1 MLIFCT
7 GGSKAIPH
15 NSRLTAQAPL
25 WRLRHGICVAKM
37 LDNVGLRYPH
47 RASGAKAPRTLRL
60 LPLLRFAVSATG
72 GAHLCSIQ
80 YYLRFWLSSCRTS
93 LAVSAL
99 SIMRYCPRLFNAKS
113 GCVCRNRRYFRL
125 FRYTLAQRRN
135 FPSFRSCIRI
145 NSSIIHK
152 YSKSMH
158 KYWIQH
164 FAARW
169 LPAPPEIVHFS
180 SLHFTVFPDILTP

>member
-1 MLIFCT
+1 MNYLWAFVV
-7 GGSKAIPH
+7 GGA
-15 NSRLTAQAPL
+15 
-25 WRLRHGICVAKM
+25 ICV
-37 LDNVGLRYPH
+37 VGQ
-47 RASGAKAPRTLRL
+47 L
-60 LPLLRFAVSATG
+60 LIDYTKLSPARILTG
-72 GAHLCSIQ
+72 
-80 YYLRFWLSSCRTS
+80 Y
-93 LAVSAL
+93 
-99 SIMRYCPRLFNAKS
+99 
-113 GCVCRNRRYFRL
+113 L

>member
-1 MLIFCT
+1 MPPFSITVFTQRNGRT
-7 GGSKAIPH
+7 GSQRCGPVLSLYLRQYRTIP
-15 NSRLTAQAPL
+15 A
-25 WRLRHGICVAKM
+25 
-37 LDNVGLRYPH
+37 
-47 RASGAKAPRTLRL
+47 LRL
-60 LPLLRFAVSATG
+60 KHRSGSCGTVSA
-72 GAHLCSIQ
+72 LPKCSIMSGCDTRIV
-80 YYLRFWLSSCRTS
+80 LRGQKPLALCDRCRTS

-99 SIMRYCPRLFNAKS
+99 RIMRYCPRLFNAKS

-145 NSSIIHK
+145 NFSIIHK

-180 SLHFTVFPDILTP
+180 SLNFTVFPDILTP